1 MSRQR
6 LQAALDRVAIASG
19 FTKQFLAGLTA
30 EEWFWQPPELTT
42 HIAWQVAHL
51 SVAQYRLCLERIRGR
66 MAADDSLMPVAYLE
80 RFMLGSQPV
89 AGAANN
95 PPLAEI
101 ERVFDGVHA
110 LSLAE
115 LAGRTDEEMDVP
127 LDQPRPLFK
136 TKLGAVEWCA
146 QHEFVHAG
154 QIALL
159 RRLMGKA
166 PLR

>member
-6 LQAALDRVAIASG
+6 LQAALDRVAIARV
-19 FTKQFLAGLTA
+19 FTKQFLVGLTPD
-30 EEWFWQPPELTT
+30 EWLWQPPEMTT
-42 HIAWQVAHL
+42 HVAWQVAHL

-66 MAADDSLMPVAYLE
+66 VAADDSLVPVAYLE

-95 PPLAEI
+95 PPIAEI
-101 ERVFDGVHA
+101 ERVFDGVHQLA
-110 LSLAE
+110 LAE
-115 LAGRTDEEMDVP
+115 LAESTDEEMNVAIE
-127 LDQPRPLFK
+127 QPRPLFK

>member
-1 MSRQR
+1 MSRER
-6 LQAALDRVAIASG
+6 LQAALERVTIARG
-19 FTKQFLAGLTA
+19 FTKQFLVGLTPG
-30 EEWFWQPPELTT
+30 EWFWQPPELTT

-89 AGAANN
+89 AGADNN

-101 ERVFDGVHA
+101 ERVFAGIHQ

-115 LAGRTDEEMDVP
+115 LAERTDEDMDVA
-127 LDQPRPLFK
+127 LEQPRPLFR
-136 TKLGAVEWCA
+136 TKLGAIEWCA

-159 RRLMGKA
+159 RRLMGKT

>member
-1 MSRQR
+1 MSRTRIQS
-6 LQAALDRVAIASG
+6 ALGRVDIARG
-19 FTKQFLAGLTA
+19 FTKQFLAGLTP
-30 EEWFWQPPELTT
+30 EEWFWTPPEVTT

-66 MAADDSLMPVAYLE
+66 AGADDAFMPVAYLE

-89 AGAANN
+89 AGVGGN
-95 PPLAEI
+95 PPLEEI
-101 ERVFDGVHA
+101 QRVFDAVHQQ
-110 LSLAE
+110 SLAE
-115 LAGRTDEEMDVP
+115 LGARTDEELDVP
-127 LDQPRPLFK
+127 LEQPRPLFK

>member
-1 MSRQR
+1 
-6 LQAALDRVAIASG
+6 
-19 FTKQFLAGLTA
+19 
-30 EEWFWQPPELTT
+30 
-42 HIAWQVAHL
+42 
-51 SVAQYRLCLERIRGR
+51 
-66 MAADDSLMPVAYLE
+66 MAADDSLMPVAYIE
-80 RFMLGSQPV
+80 RCMLGSQPV